1 MWVSKSPSNFSKLI
15 LNPHPTVG
23 VFLSQIFPIFVTM
36 NKILIGLFIFVA
48 YTVSQVFTFYQLQG
62 HLWNKWIKDNP
73 LLMTILGLPIGYV
86 VILASR
92 QMVELWGGQT
102 WPNRIIGFCLGVI
115 VFCLMSWF
123 MLKEPVTLKT
133 SVCLLLSFIIL
144 GIQLFWK

>member
-1 MWVSKSPSNFSKLI
+1 M
-15 LNPHPTVG
+15 G
-23 VFLSQIFPIFVTM
+23 VFFVTNLPIFVTM
-36 NKILIGLFIFVA
+36 NKILIGLFIFVT

>member
-1 MWVSKSPSNFSKLI
+1 MDKISIKRKLI
-15 LNPHPTVG
+15 WTLTSVG
-23 VFLSQIFPIFVTM
+23 VFLCQKFTIIIRM
-36 NKILIGLFIFVA
+36 NKFYIGLFIFVV
-48 YTVSQVFTFYQLQG
+48 YTISQIFTFYQLQG

-115 VFCLMSWF
+115 VFSLMSWF
-123 MLKEPVTLKT
+123 LLKEPVTLKT
-133 SVCLLLSFIIL
+133 SVCLFLSFVIL

>member
-1 MWVSKSPSNFSKLI
+1 
-15 LNPHPTVG
+15 VG
-23 VFLSQIFPIFVTM
+23 VFLRQKFTIIIRM
-36 NKILIGLFIFVA
+36 NKFYIVLFIFVV
-48 YTVSQVFTFYQLQG
+48 YTISQIFTFYQLQG
-62 HLWNKWIKDNP
+62 HLWNKWIKENP

-115 VFCLMSWF
+115 VFSLMSWF
-123 MLKEPVTLKT
+123 LLKEPVTLKT
-133 SVCLLLSFIIL
+133 SVCLFLSFVIL

>member
-1 MWVSKSPSNFSKLI
+1 M
-15 LNPHPTVG
+15 G
-23 VFLSQIFPIFVTM
+23 VFLSQIFTIFETM
-36 NKILIGLFIFVA
+36 NRIYIGLFIFVA
-48 YTVSQVFTFYQLQG
+48 YTISQIFTFYQLQG

-92 QMVELWGGQT
+92 HMVELWGGQT

-123 MLKEPVTLKT
+123 MLKEPVTVKT
-133 SVCLLLSFIIL
+133 SVCLLLSFVIL